1 MNVIVFW
8 RILSKMRGPE
18 LVKWEDT
25 IVSIFREI
33 DNSLEDEYGDQLPL
47 HPSRAKE
54 GVTANPKYD
63 GLFSV
68 EGVFSAGYGSEH
80 GAGYIF
86 RINYATLSKVPE
98 DLKKKI
104 EAEAIEM
111 LRAGLKDK
119 FPDKDLKVSLDK
131 GGYKIHGDLSLN

>member
-1 MNVIVFW
+1 
-8 RILSKMRGPE
+8 MRGPE
-18 LVKWEDT
+18 LVEWEN
-25 IVSIFREI
+25 IIASIFRDI
-33 DNSLEDEYGDQLPL
+33 DNSLEDKYGELLPL

-54 GVTANPKYD
+54 GATANPKYD

-68 EGVFSAGYGSEH
+68 EGVFSAGYSSEK

-86 RINYATLSKVPE
+86 RINYATLEKVPE

-104 EAEAIEM
+104 EQEAVDM

-119 FPDKDLKVSLDK
+119 FPGKDLKVSIDK
-131 GGYKIHGDLSLN
+131 GVYKIHGDLGLN